1 MSRLRKNVKS
11 KIKQPYQGDFSQVFK
26 GGLSSQTPFANW
38 AATAVKAGR
47 ARLDAMSSTMKDS
60 IRDAKK
66 SGDRDAI
73 IAAVKGA
80 KKSSFEAGD
89 KASKAVVAGAA
100 ADKERKQEALEGA
113 SDAAKNNVGG
123 EDQIPSDTNYSR
135 EEVGAFFQRVKL
147 AKEQEKLDADK
158 AAAEA
163 ASKKEAEEEAKNRP
177 GGLTN
182 DYNCDMTK
190 AERKEEKRENKGE
203 IRDEKKAC
211 IKRGPGGS
219 KKTCGLGKK
228 NKACRQHRQKCRQ
241 TKRGAMKENRELNR
255 ATRKECKKQ

>member
-38 AATAVKAGR
+38 AATAAKAGR
-47 ARLDAMSSTMKDS
+47 ARVGAMSSTMKDA
-60 IRDAKK
+60 IKAAGK
-66 SGDRDAI
+66 SGDKASI
-73 IAAVKGA
+73 IAAVKNA
-80 KKSSFEAGD
+80 QKASFEAGD

-100 ADKERKQEALEGA
+100 ADKERKKKALEGA

-163 ASKKEAEEEAKNRP
+163 ASKEEADTEADEAKNRP
-177 GGLTN
+177 GGFRS
-182 DYNCDMTK
+182 DYSCDMSPG
-190 AERKEEKRENKGE
+190 ERKEEKKENKQD
-203 IRDEKKAC
+203 IKTEKKAC
-211 IKRGPGGS
+211 IKRA
-219 KKTCGLGKK
+219 KKLKGKK
-228 NKACRQHRQKCRQ
+228 KRQAKRKCRRI
-241 TKRGAMKENRELNR
+241 KRGAMKENRQLNR
-255 ATRKECKKQ
+255 ATKKDCK